1 MSLIF
6 SKLSKAAWQR
16 ECQGCIK
23 HLKTF
28 LVTFPFCFVATEPLW
43 DLFLCLKQLHMNDK
57 LNWGKHNLLHHNA
70 CLNTLAEK
78 LNYILTSI
86 VARFV
91 LSSTLRGKQTLKHIH
106 RDGGKKKKSPL
117 DLSEMVSESKC
128 LNKSLHKCFLMNA
141 TIWDVG

>member
-1 MSLIF
+1 MIFEEGIFVDMSLVF

-23 HLKTF
+23 HLKAF

-43 DLFLCLKQLHMNDK
+43 DLFLYLKD
-57 LNWGKHNLLHHNA
+57 HNA
-70 CLNTLAEK
+70 CPNTLAEK
-78 LNYILTSI
+78 LNSI
-86 VARFV
+86 FD
-91 LSSTLRGKQTLKHIH
+91 LYSSKVCAFINTEGKTDTETHPQ
-106 RDGGKKKKSPL
+106 RRKKNKKSLL
-117 DLSEMVSESKC
+117 DLSEMASESKC